1 MNPETQDY
9 PLNCWYVVAASAE
22 VGAGL
27 QSRSAL
33 GRKLALYRQSNGD
46 VAVLD
51 DRCSHRALSLSRGQI
66 VDDAVVCAYHGF
78 TFSPEGRCLR
88 VPSQENVPYG
98 ADVRSYRVFE
108 DDPFIWVWPG
118 DPRLAEQLRPPK
130 LPWLK
135 QADWATFGGVD
146 VVAANYLLVH
156 ENALDRAHFPF
167 VHNET
172 SHHGYLT
179 QPPPLHVEVTETTV
193 SYARAFPAAPL
204 ASWQAQVTGLPADG
218 SYVQRE
224 RGEFCSPG
232 LHIDVMEIDVEQDID
247 VPRAA
252 PTLQTVFIRAFTP
265 LTAASTLVTWRV
277 ARNYAT
283 ESGDSSA
290 VADRLREIHET
301 SMAEDKPFLEEIQA
315 NRSAG
320 DDRTDVNAAA
330 DSAAV
335 RAQQIV
341 GRMLL
346 EERGYFRPRPQGWQQ
361 QVRQVRP
368 VLR

>member
-1 MNPETQDY
+1 MNRETQDY
-9 PLNCWYVVAASAE
+9 PLNSWYVVAASE
-22 VGAGL
+22 EIGGSL
-27 QSRSAL
+27 ESRSGL
-33 GRKLALYRQSNGD
+33 GRKLALYRQRDGR
-46 VAVLD
+46 VAALE

-98 ADVRSYRVFE
+98 ADVRAYPVFE
-108 DDPFIWVWPG
+108 DEPFIWVWPG
-118 DPRLAEQLRPPK
+118 DPRLAEQQRPPK
-130 LPWLK
+130 LRWLK
-135 QADWATFGGVD
+135 EPGWATFGGVD
-146 VVAANYLLVH
+146 VVAANYLLLH

-179 QPPPLHVEVTETTV
+179 QPPPLQIEVTETTV

-204 ASWQAQVTGLPADG
+204 TPWQAEVTGLPADATF
-218 SYVQRE
+218 VQRE
-224 RGEFCSPG
+224 HGEFRSPG
-232 LHIDVMEIDVEQDID
+232 LHVDVMDID
-247 VPRAA
+247 SGQESGR
-252 PTLQTVFIRAFTP
+252 TLHTVFIRAFTP
-265 LTAASTLVTWRV
+265 LTPASTRVIWRV
-277 ARNYAT
+277 ARNYT
-283 ESGDSSA
+283 TDSPDSSA
-290 VADRLREIHET
+290 ATARLREIHET

-315 NRSAG
+315 SRSAG

-346 EERGYFRPRPQGWQQ
+346 EERGYFRPRSQGRQQ
-361 QVRQVRP
+361 QIRQVSP